1 MSLQTALSGLLG
13 AQTALDTVS
22 NDLANASTT
31 AFKSQTALFE
41 DVYPAGASNVPGI
54 GTATEAISSDFT
66 QGDLT
71 ATGNP
76 LDAAIE
82 GNGYFLVNSNGTTQ
96 YTRDGAFQLN
106 SNGQLTNLNGDAVEG
121 YQEVNGALSN
131 TVGPITV
138 NTGAMPAKQTS
149 TVGLTVNLNSGDAV
163 PTAPFT
169 TTGIPAADTYNETTS
184 VVTYDSLGNAN
195 TTQLYFVNNNNAVAG
210 TSTTAG
216 TPATWSVYAETLSP
230 SGTVVPTAGGADT
243 QLLST
248 LTFNADGTLASTNP
262 ATSTLTT
269 DWNNGASN
277 LTPVTFNFTG
287 TTLGAQT
294 FAVAGT
300 TNNGYAP
307 GSYSGT
313 SIAANGQVQS
323 TYSNGQVVSSGTL
336 AIANF
341 INQEGLTPVSGNL
354 FSATQSSGQPVMD
367 TPGVGLAGTL
377 SGGNLE
383 ASNASTSSLLVSLIQ
398 YQQAYQANTSVIQ
411 TEQSD
416 SQRLIQI

>member
-1 MSLQTALSGLLG
+1 MSLQTALSGLTG
-13 AQTALDTVS
+13 AQTALNTVS

-54 GTATEAISSDFT
+54 GTATQAISSDFT
-66 QGDLT
+66 QGNLT
-71 ATGNP
+71 PTGNP
-76 LDAAIE
+76 LDAAIQ
-82 GNGYFLVNSNGTTQ
+82 GNGYFVINSNGTQQ

-106 SNGQLTNLNGDAVEG
+106 STGELTTLNGAAVMG
-121 YQEVNGALSN
+121 YQETNGTLSN
-131 TVGPITV
+131 TMGPITV
-138 NTGAMPAKQTS
+138 NTGAMPANAS
-149 TVGLTVNLNSGDAV
+149 SNVGLALNLNSGDPVINQA
-163 PTAPFT
+163 TTPFNT
-169 TTGIPAADTYNETTS
+169 TNPASYDESTS

-195 TTQLYFVNNNNAVAG
+195 RTELYFVQNPAAAAG
-210 TSTTAG
+210 A
-216 TPATWSVYAETLSP
+216 TPTWTVYAQPLNAN
-230 SGTVVPTAGGADT
+230 GTAVPGGP
-243 QLLST
+243 Q
-248 LTFNADGTLASTNP
+248 
-262 ATSTLTT
+262 TLTT
-269 DWNNGASN
+269 LNFSTSGALTSGSPATLPITWGNGAANSA
-277 LTPVTFNFTG
+277 VAFNFTG

-313 SIAANGQVQS
+313 SIAANGQIQS

-336 AIANF
+336 GIANF
-341 INQEGLTPVSGNL
+341 INQEGLTPISGNI
-354 FSATQSSGQPVMD
+354 FSATQTSGQPVMN

-383 ASNASTSSLLVSLIQ
+383 ASNASTSSLLVELIQ

-411 TEQSD
+411 TEQTD
-416 SQRLIQI
+416 SQRLVQI